1 MSLRIRLVLVVGSI
15 VAVTV
20 ATVAGTAWWLAAREI
35 REPTDDLLDGRIALL
50 VDGAVDAGIDATASG
65 ATLEAIRSQFD
76 LNLLVRELYL
86 QYLDGSGEPA
96 STLVFPV
103 SGTDRA
109 IARGE
114 VVEPVRRTVTVDGTE
129 LRVVTAPMPG
139 GAISLGE
146 DVTQSERAIDDLRN
160 QLLVAGG
167 VGVVAAA
174 AIALIVARRIALPV
188 ARVADAAEQ
197 LAAGRDAPGRIEVE
211 GTGEIGRLAE
221 SFNRMLNALEVS
233 REQQRRLVADAGHE
247 LRTPLTSLRMKI
259 EHLGRNP
266 DLGDAARQALLDDAV
281 TEFAALS
288 DLVNEL
294 VVLATDSREIEEQP
308 EVLALRRLVTTTADR
323 AARRTGRTIEVQAP
337 DAEVSLRPRLVDRAL
352 ANLLDNAD
360 KYSPQGEPIRV
371 VATEGR
377 IEVHDRG
384 PGIPPTERGAVFDR
398 FYRGPGSRNRTGSG
412 IGLAIVRR
420 VAELHG
426 GEVFVAQSPDGG
438 AVVGFTLSADDRPP
452 SDPDDGAQ

>member
-1 MSLRIRLVLVVGSI
+1 MSLRVRLVLVVGSI

-20 ATVAGTAWWLAAREI
+20 ATVAGTAWWLATREI
-35 REPTDDLLDGRIALL
+35 REPTDDLVDGRIALL

-65 ATLEAIRSQFD
+65 AALETIRVQFD
-76 LNLLVRELYL
+76 LDLLVRELYL
-86 QYLDGSGEPA
+86 QYLDESGEPA
-96 STLVFPV
+96 STVVFPV
-103 SGTDRA
+103 SETDRA

-114 VVEPVRRTVTVDGTE
+114 VAEPVRRTVTVDGTE

-139 GAISLGE
+139 GAVSLGE

-167 VGVVAAA
+167 IGVLAAA
-174 AIALIVARRIALPV
+174 AIALVVARRIALPV

-197 LAAGRDAPGRIEVE
+197 LAAGRDAPGRIEVD

-221 SFNRMLNALEVS
+221 SFNRMLSALEVS
-233 REQQRRLVADAGHE
+233 REQQRRLVADASHE

-266 DLGDAARQALLDDAV
+266 DLADDSRQALLDDAV
-281 TEFAALS
+281 TEFVALS

-294 VVLATDSREIEEQP
+294 VVLATDSGEIEEQP
-308 EVLALRRLVTTTADR
+308 ETVPLGRLVTATAER
-323 AARRTGRTIEVQAP
+323 AARRTGRSIEVQAT
-337 DAEVSLRPRLVDRAL
+337 DAEVELRPRLVDRAL

-360 KYSPQGEPIRV
+360 KYSPEGEPIRV
-371 VATEGR
+371 VATAGR

-384 PGIPPTERGAVFDR
+384 SGIPLGERDAVFDR

-426 GEVFVAQSPDGG
+426 GEVFVGGPPEGG
-438 AVVGFTLSADDRPP
+438 AVVGFTLSGDDRPP
-452 SDPDDGAQ
+452 SDADDGAQ